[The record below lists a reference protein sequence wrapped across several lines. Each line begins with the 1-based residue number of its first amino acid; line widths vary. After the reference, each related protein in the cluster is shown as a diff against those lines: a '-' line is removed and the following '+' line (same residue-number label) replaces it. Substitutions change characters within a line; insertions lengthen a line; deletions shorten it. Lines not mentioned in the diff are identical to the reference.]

1 MAEFGTL
8 CLYLALAASG
18 WAVISS
24 YNGWRAGLGELVLS
38 AERAVYAT
46 WALVFLAVISLEYCL
61 FTDQF
66 GLEYVASYSNRAL
79 PGIYKFT
86 ALWGGQ
92 AGSLLFWELFL
103 VSYASLTVLTN
114 RRRNRAL
121 LPLVV
126 SSQSFVS
133 TFFLALLNFL
143 ARPFVRLDFIRE
155 DGIGLNPQPQNPFMA
170 IHPSC

>member
-1 MAEFGTL
+1 MADLGTL
-8 CLYLALAASG
+8 CLYLAFATSG

-24 YNGWRAGLGELVLS
+24 FNGWRAGLGELVLS

-46 WALVFLAVISLEYCL
+46 WALVLLAVISLEYCL

-92 AGSLLFWELFL
+92 AGSLLFWELIL
-103 VSYASLTVLTN
+103 VTYALLIVVTN
-114 RRRNRAL
+114 RRRNRTL

-126 SSQSFVS
+126 TTLSFVS
-133 TFFLALLNFL
+133 TFFLGLVNF
-143 ARPFVRLDFIRE
+143 
-155 DGIGLNPQPQNPFMA
+155 M
-170 IHPSC
+170 

>member
-8 CLYLALAASG
+8 CLYLALATSG
-18 WAVISS
+18 WALIAS

-46 WALVFLAVISLEYCL
+46 WALVFLTVISLEYCL

-92 AGSLLFWELFL
+92 AGSLLFWELIL
-103 VSYASLTVLTN
+103 VSYASLMVLTN
-114 RRRNRAL
+114 RRGNRAL
-121 LPLVV
+121 IPVV
-126 SSQSFVS
+126 VTTLTFVS
-133 TFFLALLNFL
+133 TLLL
-143 ARPFVRLDFIRE
+143 
-155 DGIGLNPQPQNPFMA
+155 GLVDSMA
-170 IHPSC
+170 MLF